1 MLIVTL
7 RAKEKLKEILRR
19 QTTNSEVGIRVISGH
34 SMPNHIDLVLD
45 KEKRGDQVLES
56 EEGIKVLLIQS
67 NLATKLEGMA
77 LDYQETLQDAGFII
91 SKPTFH

>member
-7 RAKEKLKEILRR
+7 RAKEKLKEILRK
-19 QTTNSEVGIRVISGH
+19 QTTNPEVGIRVISSH
-34 SMPNHIDLVLD
+34 SNHIDLVLD

-77 LDYQETLQDAGFII
+77 LDYQETLQSAGFII